1 MNGVT
6 FAWVLLG
13 FYAAVII
20 IIAWIGIKKTKTLE
34 SFAIGS
40 RNYNPIWVGISLSA
54 NLTSAAT
61 FVINPGLIYLYGFS
75 GFLGYAIAMPLG
87 LYLGLIIMSKSFRKI
102 GDKTS
107 VLTVPQ
113 WIGDRYGDSR
123 LTLFYAILSLLQVT
137 FLVLIVVG
145 LSLVISQLLQIEIIT
160 ALLIVII
167 FTFSYILLGGA
178 NAHIFTNSLQ
188 GIIMF
193 IVALT
198 LTFSVFFVFDSS
210 QGSLFDNLFKI
221 DPNLVEITN
230 PTSLL
235 FRDIFEVFIM
245 NFFIGIAIIL
255 QPHVMSKSLYL
266 RSEKDVNIYLT
277 TTVIVATVFFM
288 VLLTGLYA
296 RVLLPDPLL
305 KPDMAIPTYIV
316 SAFSPT
322 VAAFVSLGV
331 LAAGFSTME
340 GLLIAISSIISN
352 DFYLNLFKRNL
363 LKNHSEEQQRK
374 SAFKFSRYFLIFL
387 APVVFFLSLDQI
399 NNPSLSVAIFAQN
412 GVYGLFAA
420 NFVPILFG
428 IFYKNM
434 NKWVIFIASLSALI
448 VHFGM
453 YYFEITM
460 YHNNPGVPAFFALV
474 TSTAI
479 VLIYLAFQKGKSN
492 VSE

>member
-1 MNGVT
+1 MDGVT
-6 FAWVLLG
+6 FAWLLLAI
-13 FYAAVII
+13 YASVII

-40 RNYNPIWVGISLSA
+40 RSYNPIWVGISLSA

-87 LYLGLIIMSKSFRKI
+87 LYLGLIVMSKSFRKI

-123 LTLFYAILSLLQVT
+123 LTLFYAILSLLQIT

-145 LSLVISQLLQIEIIT
+145 LSLVLSQLLQIEIIT

-193 IVALT
+193 IVALA
-198 LTFSVFFVFDSS
+198 LVFSVFFVFDSM
-210 QGSLFDNLFKI
+210 QGGLFENLNNI
-221 DPNLVEITN
+221 DPNLTTVTN
-230 PTSLL
+230 PASLL

-255 QPHVMSKSLYL
+255 QPHIMSKSLYL

-288 VLLTGLYA
+288 VILTGLYA

-305 KPDMAIPTYIV
+305 RPDMAIPTYIV
-316 SAFSPT
+316 TAFSPT

-340 GLLIAISSIISN
+340 GLLIAISSIMSN

-363 LKNHSEEQQRK
+363 LKDKSDEQQRK
-374 SAFKFSRYFLIFL
+374 SAFKFSRYFLIAL

-399 NNPSLSVAIFAQN
+399 RDPSLSVAIFAQN

-428 IFYKNM
+428 IFYKNI
-434 NKWVIFIASLSALI
+434 NKWVIFCASLTALC

-474 TSTAI
+474 TSTSI
-479 VLIYLAFQKGKSN
+479 VLIYLVFQKGKSN
-492 VSE
+492 VSK